1 MSKNEILVLGVG
13 NILCSDEGAGV
24 HCVHRLQERYSFPEN
39 VRLLDGGTLGMRL
52 FAALQESSY
61 CIAADVATCGF
72 PPGHIMRLGIDD
84 ISRNCAPKN
93 SMHQVDFSETLIIAE
108 SIGILPPTV
117 IIAIE
122 PHDME
127 TLSLSLTPPV
137 AEKIDEMCTRIL
149 DEITSA
155 GGSYKPKPETGREE
169 EIYEGTALVQPSFG
183 CDYDKPYSTRC

>member
-13 NILCSDEGAGV
+13 NILRSDEGAGV
-24 HCVHRLQERYSFPEN
+24 HCVHRLHKRYSFPEN

-72 PPGHIMRLGIDD
+72 PPGHIMRLGFHD

-117 IIAIE
+117 IIAVE
-122 PHDME
+122 PLDME

-137 AEKIDEMCTRIL
+137 AEKIDEMCSRIL
-149 DEITSA
+149 DEITAA
-155 GGSYKPKPETGREE
+155 GGSYDPKPLTVPWPQA
-169 EIYEGTALVQPSFG
+169 AL
-183 CDYDKPYSTRC
+183 